1 MSNQE
6 NYENREKN
14 RKKKRWMLALLI
26 LLLLLL
32 ITSCSV
38 TIWSIFF
45 RDTPTSLAPDYAPQ
59 EIDPNAQPTPDAG
72 EDTEKLEQEQGG
84 GSVSLQ
90 YTKEVTVDL
99 SDGMVYLSFTNPSE
113 SNQDMVLQVIV
124 QEKLIAQSKLLPP
137 GNTLTQLPLKEGVNL
152 SPGGY
157 NGKYTA
163 AYYYENGEKAIVQTE
178 IPLVILVEE

>member
-6 NYENREKN
+6 NFENREKN

-59 EIDPNAQPTPDAG
+59 EIEPNAQPTPDAG
-72 EDTEKLEQEQGG
+72 ENTEKLEQEQGG

-99 SDGMVYLSFTNPSE
+99 SDNMVYLSFANPPE
-113 SNQDMVLQVIV
+113 SNQDMVLQVVIQGKV
-124 QEKLIAQSKLLPP
+124 IAESKLLPP
-137 GNTLTQLPLKEGVNL
+137 GNSLSQLPLKDANL

-157 NGKYTA
+157 NGNFTA
-163 AYYYENGEKAIVQTE
+163 AYYYENGERAIVQTN
-178 IPLVILVEE
+178 IPLVVKVQN

>member
-6 NYENREKN
+6 NFENREKN

-45 RDTPTSLAPDYAPQ
+45 RDTTPTLAPDYAPQ
-59 EIDPNAQPTPDAG
+59 EIEPNAQPTPEP
-72 EDTEKLEQEQGG
+72 EDTEKLDQVQGG

-90 YTKEVTVDL
+90 YTKEAAVDL
-99 SDGMVYLSFTNPSE
+99 SDGMVYLSFANPGE
-113 SNQDMVLQVIV
+113 SNQDIVLQVIV
-124 QEKLIAQSKLLPP
+124 QGKVIAQSKLLPP
-137 GNTLTQLPLKEGVNL
+137 GNSISQLPLLDGVNL

-157 NGKYTA
+157 NGKFTA
-163 AYYYENGEKAIVQTE
+163 AYYYENGEKAIIQTD
-178 IPLVILVEE
+178 IPLVIRVQN

>member
-1 MSNQE
+1 
-6 NYENREKN
+6 
-14 RKKKRWMLALLI
+14 MLALLI

-59 EIDPNAQPTPDAG
+59 EIDPNATPTPDAN
-72 EDTEKLEQEQGG
+72 ENTEKLEHEQGG

-90 YTKEVTVDL
+90 YTKEVRVDL
-99 SDGMVYLSFTNPSE
+99 SDGMVYLSFTNPPE
-113 SNQDMVLQVIV
+113 SNQDMVLQVVV
-124 QEKLIAQSKLLPP
+124 QGKVIAESKLLPP
-137 GNTLTQLPLKEGVNL
+137 GNGLSRLPLKEGAKL

-157 NGKYTA
+157 NGKFTA
-163 AYYYENGEKAIVQTE
+163 AYYYENGERAIVQTD
-178 IPLVILVEE
+178 IPLVVQVQN